1 MGLSHMYMFAS
12 VNLPKEN
19 KCLLL
24 QVCTYRQGEEAGYI
38 LTSNEKVDRTIEYG

>member
-19 KCLLL
+19 KFLLL
-24 QVCTYRQGEEAGYI
+24 QVCVHTDR
-38 LTSNEKVDRTIEYG
+38 EKKKKQITF